1 MPSETRQ
8 IIFTNDEV
16 VAAIQQLYL
25 RSHQSFPPGRVWDIA
40 ISEENGCRV
49 ECDVIDNNRVRE
61 RVTVSGEKL
70 AAALILFC
78 ITRKVPIPVAAQKT
92 LGVINN
98 HLALRVVLGEPVG
111 S

>member
-8 IIFTNDEV
+8 IIFSNDEV

-25 RSHQSFPPGRVWDIA
+25 RFHQAFPKGSIWDVT
-40 ISEENGCRV
+40 ISEDHGCQV
-49 ECDVIDNNRVRE
+49 DCDIMDSNNFRE
-61 RVTVSGEKL
+61 RVTVNGEKL

-78 ITRKVPIPVAAQKT
+78 ITRKVPLPAAAPKT
-92 LGVINN
+92 LSIVNK
-98 HLALRVVLGEPVG
+98 HLALRVVLGEAVE